1 MTCLGLYDSER
12 LVDLVRRVR
21 WCMVLERQMEGNVA
35 ARIVYMMIAIKDFQV
50 KIPVPSGILC
60 QRAPVG

>member
-21 WCMVLERQMEGNVA
+21 WCMVLERQMEGATKVSC
-35 ARIVYMMIAIKDFQV
+35 
-50 KIPVPSGILC
+50 SGFGDVIIENI
-60 QRAPVG
+60 GKS